1 VQVLLLDLDETLYP
15 RGCGVLERTDAR
27 IDSWIRERHGL
38 AAAEAS
44 RLRLELWRAHGTTL
58 RGLMERHAIDPAPYL
73 EHVYGVYLSDLV
85 QPDPALRALLARL
98 AQRKVVFTNAPR
110 AHARNV
116 LGLLGVADAFE
127 AVIAIEDMSFASKPH
142 ADAYRLA
149 LERVGAAP
157 RDCIVVDDTHANAV
171 GAARAG
177 MRAVWVAHGRDPEP
191 EVDGVH
197 VVQTLAE
204 VEALLGDRG
213 RVSAP
218 GRGAGL

>member
-38 AAAEAS
+38 SAEAAS
-44 RLRLELWRAHGTTL
+44 QLRIELWRTHGTTL
-58 RGLMERHAIDPAPYL
+58 RGLMERHGMDPAAYL
-73 EHVYGVYLSDLV
+73 EHVYGVDLSDLV
-85 QPDPALRALLARL
+85 RPDPALRALLARL
-98 AQRKVVFTNAPR
+98 AQRKIVFTNAPR

-116 LGLLGVADAFE
+116 LGLLGVGDAFE
-127 AVIAIEDMSFASKPH
+127 SVIAIEDLAFASKPH
-142 ADAYRLA
+142 ADAYRVA
-149 LERVGAAP
+149 LERVGAEP
-157 RDCIVVDDTHANAV
+157 RDCVVVDDTHANAV

-177 MRAVWVAHGRDPEP
+177 MRAVWVAHGRAPEA

-204 VEALLGDRG
+204 VEALLGADRG
-213 RVSAP
+213 P
-218 GRGAGL
+218 